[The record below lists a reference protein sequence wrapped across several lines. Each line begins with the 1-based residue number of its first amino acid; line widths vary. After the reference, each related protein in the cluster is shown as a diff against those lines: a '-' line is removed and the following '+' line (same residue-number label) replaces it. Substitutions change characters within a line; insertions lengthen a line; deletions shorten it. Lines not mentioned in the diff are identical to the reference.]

1 MTFSIANDEFFD
13 IGKPDFLN
21 FFDLSL
27 INKTYFKNR
36 ISYIIVYKKYN
47 LTNKYNV

>member
-21 FFDLSL
+21 FFDLSFIKKVNL
-27 INKTYFKNR
+27 KSRFLMHLYKNN
-36 ISYIIVYKKYN
+36 I
-47 LTNKYNV
+47 T